1 MKVLE
6 FRQIAALR
14 PLATLLLALP
24 LAAAAQVPVDDEGN
38 PYSEYSM
45 SGTDE
50 ALGDEDIPLR
60 SAAELEELVGPIAL
74 YPDDLLAIVLPAST
88 YPLQIVQAGR
98 FLEAL
103 DGDPSLEPDE
113 NWDDSVV
120 ALTNYPEVVE
130 LMNDDLDWTWR
141 LGEAVIAQQQD
152 VIAAVE
158 SFRDRAYAAGNLESD
173 AHQRVSHSDE
183 GIIEIVPMEDDVI
196 YVPYYEPE
204 QVVVYQPRRVYY
216 YYPRPYP
223 VYYYPYPSHYHF
235 DRGYFWGVTTAFTI
249 GWYTDRLHVFHHS
262 YHGHPYYGHHYW
274 DRWWYRRPSL
284 SVYNTIYVHNHI
296 HRSRDYYRSG
306 DYWES
311 RQHRRLRQGDRRIT
325 RNRYYPGDG
334 GTTDRLTSSRRTD
347 SVARFDAGNRRQLAD
362 RQRENDRRG
371 TARPDNRRDAAR
383 PESRRDSARPDDRR
397 DSARGSDRVT
407 RSTARRDVDR
417 DIRFRERPAL
427 AGREQRRDDARDI
440 RFRERPAVSGQAQ
453 HRDTDR
459 ARHAL
464 TDSNRSRVNRTER
477 AAPPARIAGD
487 RDRPSQAVE
496 RRPHTVDRSRHR
508 DIERSRSQTAR
519 TPELRVPERRSS
531 PSVRAPERSRPV
543 LKERA
548 YRTEQANRSRP
559 AEARRPRSNE
569 TAVRTSR
576 SRNESSGTRP
586 VSKKASRSDDRR
598 KADRQSRARDRD

>member
-6 FRQIAALR
+6 FRQFAALR
-14 PLATLLLALP
+14 PLVGLLLALP
-24 LAAAAQVPVDDEGN
+24 LAAAAQVPVDDEGR
-38 PYSEYSM
+38 PYSEYS
-45 SGTDE
+45 TARADE

-74 YPDDLLAIVLPAST
+74 YPDDLLAIVLPAAT

-103 DGDPSLEPDE
+103 ENDPSLEPDE

-183 GIIEIVPMEDDVI
+183 GIIEIVPLEDDVI
-196 YVPYYEPE
+196 YVPYYEPAE
-204 QVVVYQPRRVYY
+204 VVVYQPRRVYY

-249 GWYTDRLHVFHHS
+249 GWYTDHLHVFHHS

-284 SVYNTIYVHNHI
+284 SVYNTIYVHNHV

-311 RQHRRLRQGDRRIT
+311 RQHRRLRQGDGRIT
-325 RNRYYPGDG
+325 RNRYYPGNG
-334 GTTDRLTSSRRTD
+334 GDSDRLTSSRRTD
-347 SVARFDAGNRRQLAD
+347 AVARFDSGTRRQFS
-362 RQRENDRRG
+362 DRRG
-371 TARPDNRRDAAR
+371 EQDRRGA
-383 PESRRDSARPDDRR
+383 ARPDDHRNVSRSGNRR
-397 DSARGSDRVT
+397 DVVRSDDRRSSAREPNRSSH
-407 RSTARRDVDR
+407 STARRDVDHE
-417 DIRFRERPAL
+417 IRFRERPARS
-427 AGREQRRDDARDI
+427 GRDQRRDDNRAI
-440 RFRERPAVSGQAQ
+440 RFRERPAAVPGREQR
-453 HRDTDR
+453 HDTDR
-459 ARHAL
+459 VRHAL
-464 TDSNRSRVNRTER
+464 SDSNHNRAQRTER
-477 AAPPARIAGD
+477 AAPRGRSTGD
-487 RDRPSQAVE
+487 RERYVSAERRPQAVE
-496 RRPHTVDRSRHR
+496 RRPATAERARSGAV
-508 DIERSRSQTAR
+508 ERSRSHT
-519 TPELRVPERRSS
+519 
-531 PSVRAPERSRPV
+531 VRAPERSRPARQ
-543 LKERA
+543 ERV
-548 YRTEQANRSRP
+548 YRAEQGNRSRP
-559 AEARRPRSNE
+559 AEVRQPRSN
-569 TAVRTSR
+569 AKVVRTSR
-576 SRNESSGTRP
+576 SRPDSSGTRRAGN
-586 VSKKASRSDDRR
+586 KASRSDDRR
-598 KADRQSRARDRD
+598 GPERRPRARDRD